1 MNDAISDA
9 MSDATNDAQ
18 SAVACTLCG
27 GLAFGPGPGGRM
39 APDGRPPHCLGCGA
53 LERHRAGARVIAAL
67 GPDCFDGRRALL
79 VGAEQIVTARRF
91 AACDRIAAPVAGS
104 FALDDAH
111 APTGGYD
118 FIGAMWLF
126 EYLND
131 DRRDF
136 LRLARL
142 LAPRGVLQVGF
153 IDAAARP
160 WTSIRSGPRG
170 SLRRLY
176 GRDVLAH
183 FGGHGLQTTVGA
195 AADPCTGVVQQVHFF
210 YRDAARKDA

>member
-1 MNDAISDA
+1 
-9 MSDATNDAQ
+9 
-18 SAVACTLCG
+18 
-27 GLAFGPGPGGRM
+27 M
-39 APDGRPPHCLGCGA
+39 APNGGPPHCLGCGA

-79 VGAEQIVTARRF
+79 VGAEQIVAADRF
-91 AACDRIAAPVAGS
+91 AVCERVAAPVAGS
-104 FALDDAH
+104 FALDDEDAR
-111 APTGGYD
+111 AGTID

-126 EYLND
+126 EYLDD

-136 LRLARL
+136 HRLARL

-153 IDAAARP
+153 IDSAARP

-176 GRDVLAH
+176 GRDVAAH
-183 FGGHGLQTTVGA
+183 FGGRGLQATVGA
-195 AADPCTGVVQQVHFF
+195 ADDPCTGVVQQVHFF
-210 YRDAARKDA
+210 YRDPARKAT